1 MTIRQVFFVLIP
13 GLVLAGHALP
23 ADKDSFKSGPQA
35 GDNLP
40 GPFHSLVAF
49 SEEPSLVGKKN
60 DFFEMYGQDPV
71 VLVFARE
78 LTKPLAKLVNKL
90 DAEAAKQKSARL
102 KVIVV
107 LLSDDDALEN
117 NLKEYGEKQ
126 GIKHVNLA
134 IMEPDGPKH
143 YKLSKEADVTVLLY
157 KRQKV
162 EANHAFKK
170 GELNEEGVEKILA
183 DLPKIASKQ

>member
-1 MTIRQVFFVLIP
+1 MTIRRLF
-13 GLVLAGHALP
+13 LVLVPAVLLCGYAVAAEKDAL
-23 ADKDSFKSGPQA
+23 KSGPQA
-35 GDNLP
+35 GDKLP
-40 GPFHSLVAF
+40 GPFHSLVAY
-49 SEEPSLVGKKN
+49 SAQPGLVGTKT
-60 DFFEMYGQDPV
+60 DFIEMYGQDPV

-78 LTKPLAKLVNKL
+78 MKKPLTRLVNAL

-126 GIKHVNLA
+126 GIKQVNLA
-134 IMEPDGPKH
+134 IMEPTGPIH

-162 EANHAFKK
+162 QANHAFKK
-170 GELNEEGVEKILA
+170 GELNEDGVEKIVA
-183 DLPKIASKQ
+183 DVPKILPKR